1 MSFNCIKEINGLSKL
16 VRLTDLTLSNNR
28 IEEVD
33 NLFELRELVFLS
45 LNNNKISSIGRMLKH
60 LRQLR
65 KLQVLNCAG
74 NLFLKEQSN
83 YEDYVIFHLRDLK
96 YINSKY
102 IDSTMTKDVYNNE
115 EKYKLE
121 DLEEKGD
128 DLQKK
133 KDDLNPKEYQELNMM
148 ILFKYD
154 ENVLKESKE
163 LQILLANDRF
173 FETSKN
179 TFKESVRNQCGNTL
193 NELKLKYSEREVFV
207 KDYNKTLNHLQ
218 SVARQKT
225 LALVQGYLERKEVV
239 KLNWEDKKPGWN
251 DMIKSLLKYIQG
263 DLDRNFMVIETDF
276 MKAVRTL
283 DDSHSGNMSKAM
295 SDLTSKI
302 AFFTDEFD
310 RLFSNFFEQII
321 AEARDACEAY
331 LKYKDMQQ
339 KADEEAERPDGE
351 EDGAQKAQLLQEVD
365 QLEKVE
371 VTPESEGMFDTSP
384 DELVG
389 LIQGFKEA
397 CENKHK
403 SLVL

>member
-1 MSFNCIKEINGLSKL
+1 M
-16 VRLTDLTLSNNR
+16 
-28 IEEVD
+28 
-33 NLFELRELVFLS
+33 
-45 LNNNKISSIGRMLKH
+45 
-60 LRQLR
+60 
-65 KLQVLNCAG
+65 
-74 NLFLKEQSN
+74 
-83 YEDYVIFHLRDLK
+83 
-96 YINSKY
+96 
-102 IDSTMTKDVYNNE
+102 
-115 EKYKLE
+115 
-121 DLEEKGD
+121 
-128 DLQKK
+128 
-133 KDDLNPKEYQELNMM
+133 NPKEYQELNMM
-148 ILFKYD
+148 TLFKYD
-154 ENVLKESKE
+154 ENVLRESKE
-163 LQILLANDRF
+163 LQIILANDRF

-225 LALVQGYLERKEVV
+225 LALVQDYLERKELVL
-239 KLNWEDKKPGWN
+239 LNCDSKKPGWSN
-251 DMIKSLLKYIQG
+251 MVKNLREYIAV

-295 SDLTSKI
+295 GDLTSRI
-302 AFFTDEFD
+302 TAFTDEFEKVF
-310 RLFSNFFEQII
+310 LTFFEQII

-331 LKYKDMQQ
+331 LKYKEMQQ
-339 KADEEAERPDGE
+339 KADEEAERHDGD

-371 VTPESEGMFDTSP
+371 VTPESESMFDTSP

-389 LIQGFKEA
+389 MIQGFKEA

>member
-1 MSFNCIKEINGLSKL
+1 
-16 VRLTDLTLSNNR
+16 
-28 IEEVD
+28 
-33 NLFELRELVFLS
+33 
-45 LNNNKISSIGRMLKH
+45 MLKH
-60 LRQLR
+60 LKQMRR
-65 KLQVLNCAG
+65 LQVLNCAG

-163 LQILLANDRF
+163 LQIILANDRF

-179 TFKESVRNQCGNTL
+179 TFKEAVRNQCGNTL

-225 LALVQGYLERKEVV
+225 LALVQDYLDRKEVV
-239 KLNWEDKKPGWN
+239 KLAWEDKKPGWN
-251 DMIKSLLKYIQG
+251 DMIGKLLKYIQV
-263 DLDRNFMVIETDF
+263 DLDRSKMVIETDF
-276 MKAVRTL
+276 MKAVRQL
-283 DDSHSGNMSKAM
+283 DESHSGNMSKAM
-295 SDLTSKI
+295 GELTSKI

-310 RLFSNFFEQII
+310 KLFQTFFEQII
-321 AEARDACEAY
+321 GEARDACEAY
-331 LKYKDMQQ
+331 LKYKEMQQ
-339 KADEEAERPDGE
+339 KADEEAERHDGE
-351 EDGAQKAQLLQEVD
+351 EEDPQKVQLLQEVD

-371 VTPESEGMFDTSP
+371 VTPESETLFDTSP

-389 LIQGFKEA
+389 MIQGFKEA

-403 SLVL
+403 SLVRWADCSTTT